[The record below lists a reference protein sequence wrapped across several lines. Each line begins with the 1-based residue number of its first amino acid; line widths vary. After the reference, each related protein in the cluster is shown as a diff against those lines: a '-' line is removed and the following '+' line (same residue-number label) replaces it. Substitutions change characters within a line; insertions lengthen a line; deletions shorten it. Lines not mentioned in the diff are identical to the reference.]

1 MTTVTAKPT
10 RLNLTDAVNDLA
22 PPPPPCF
29 LNRLHWMEYLQSAAT
44 AQNSRNEP
52 KVILISPAR
61 EPYFNLDY
69 PFCADCT
76 QVKSTEMMAKG
87 RCNPNHLTEQKDSKA

>member
-1 MTTVTAKPT
+1 MTKPIV
-10 RLNLTDAVNDLA
+10 RVNLTDAVNDLA

-29 LNRLHWMEYLQSAAT
+29 LNRGHWMEYLQSAAA

-52 KVILISPAR
+52 KVILISVHR
-61 EPYFNLDY
+61 EPYFNLDF

-76 QVKSTEMMAKG
+76 QVKSTQMMGEK
-87 RCNPNHLTEQKDSKA
+87 RCNPNHLTSMKEPKA